1 MTIIAAIAVF
11 CLLILSHE
19 LGHFI
24 VAKACHVYV
33 EDFSLGMG
41 PKLIRWQGKETQ
53 YTLRLLPVGGWCKMR
68 GEDEDSDDQRAFCRR
83 PVWQRIAV
91 VAAGPVMNF
100 IFAILLFIIIFMMI
114 GTTSNENLVG
124 STLPGKPAEAA
135 GLLPGDRILSI
146 NGIAID
152 QWSDISSTVNQQEP
166 GQALNVVIDRNGR
179 QLNMIIQPYYDS
191 DSSSWVIGIHPEQL
205 RQNIFTA
212 IGLGVRQ
219 SIYFVRE
226 LLVAIVQMISGRVPV
241 EVAGPVGIVT
251 IIGDATRYGIQSLL
265 LLTAYLSLNLGLIN
279 LFPLPALDG
288 SRIVFLAVEGLRGKP
303 IDRQKEGMVHFV
315 GLILL
320 LGLMAFITFNDIVRL
335 LA

>member
-1 MTIIAAIAVF
+1 LTIIAAIAVF